1 MMPSLRVI
9 FHLFLTLWTFS
20 YRAMMTS
27 PSSRSLPSPNSSLS
41 SSSLSRSESDS
52 SRSELISF
60 ESASGLGL
68 CFAVEVDAADVEAVE
83 GAVAP
88 FFASEPSD
96 ALSYVI
102 GCAGMCQLESL
113 WSRHTGTLPYLA
125 IR

>member
-1 MMPSLRVI
+1 MMPSLSVI

-20 YRAMMTS
+20 YRAIMTS

-68 CFAVEVDAADVEAVE
+68 GFAVEVDAADVEAVE

-96 ALSYVI
+96 ALS
-102 GCAGMCQLESL
+102 CADV
-113 WSRHTGTLPYLA
+113 WSNLSQCHNVGPATRHAPYLA